1 MSVQVKI
8 CGLKTPEMVAAAVQ
22 ASADYVGFVTFPRSP
37 RHVTPQEAAVLKP
50 SGVPCVSVLVNPD
63 DALLQKVKE
72 ALNPAYVQLHDTPPA
87 RAKQIKEQFGMKVI
101 LALPERAIGTLQAA
115 ELTSAAD
122 MLLFDTTPPK
132 DSQLPGGN
140 GVSFDWSLLKGASI
154 PLPWFLSGGLSAQNV
169 AQAIAQSGAKMV
181 DVSSG
186 VESSAGVKDAHLIT
200 QFIKAA
206 KA

>member
-1 MSVQVKI
+1 MKVQVKI

-22 ASADYVGFVTFPRSP
+22 AGADYVGFVTFPRSP
-37 RHVTPQEAAVLKP
+37 RHVTPQEAAALKP

-63 DALLQKVKE
+63 DALLRQVKE
-72 ALNPAYVQLHDTPPA
+72 VLSPAYVQLHDTSLE
-87 RAKQIKEQFGMKVI
+87 RAHEIRTRFAMKVI
-101 LALPERAIGTLQAA
+101 LAMPERAIGAGLPSGVGSAA
-115 ELTSAAD
+115 E

-140 GVSFDWSLLKGASI
+140 GIAFDWKILKDAQI
-154 PLPWFLSGGLSAQNV
+154 PLPWFLSGGLTPANV
-169 AQAIAQSGAKMV
+169 AQALAQSGATMV

-206 KA
+206 TA